1 MKMQAYIDEI
11 KLEITGGILELEIDD
26 TVLKQIVN
34 SAMRELQRYICSTK
48 LITIPYSKCIDLSK
62 YKVNAVT
69 KVFRANSQGT
79 TSDKDNY
86 STDPLQLSFY
96 QLASGGNMYNFN
108 DYVNRYASWNTI
120 QQISNTT
127 STDLAFYYE
136 DAEKKLYIN
145 TTMNT
150 GANVSIEYV
159 PRYDKVED
167 ITSDYWIDILMR
179 LSKAL
184 TKTTVGRIRSR
195 FTQSNALWT
204 QDGPELLQQGQAE
217 LAEIRQ
223 HLQAN
228 TQLIYPVD

>member
-1 MKMQAYIDEI
+1 MKMQSYIDEI
-11 KLEITGGILELEIDD
+11 KLDITGGILELEIDD

-48 LITIPYSKCIDLSK
+48 LITIPYQKCIDLEK

-69 KVFRANSQGT
+69 RVYRA
-79 TSDKDNY
+79 TSEASTDSN
-86 STDPLQLSFY
+86 STDPLQLGFY
-96 QLASGGNMYNFN
+96 QLATGGNMYNYN
-108 DYVNRYASWNTI
+108 DYINRYASWNLI
-120 QQISNTT
+120 QQTANTI
-127 STDLAFYYE
+127 STDLSFYYE

-145 TTMNT
+145 TTMDK
-150 GANVSIEYV
+150 GANITIEYI
-159 PRYDKVED
+159 PRYEKVED

-204 QDGPELLQQGQAE
+204 QDGPELLQQGQTE
-217 LAEIRQ
+217 LAELRQ
-223 HLQAN
+223 HLQSN
-228 TQLIYPVD
+228 TQLIYPLD

>member
-1 MKMQAYIDEI
+1 MKMQSYIDEI
-11 KLEITGGILELEIDD
+11 KLDITGGILELEIDD
-26 TVLKQIVN
+26 TVIKKIVN

-48 LITIPYSKCIDLSK
+48 LITMPYAKCIDLSK
-62 YKVNAVT
+62 HKVNAVT
-69 KVFRANSQGT
+69 RVFRANSEGT
-79 TSDKDNY
+79 TNNNGNLSA
-86 STDPLQLSFY
+86 DPLQLSFY
-96 QLASGGNMYNFN
+96 QLASGGNMYNFK
-108 DYVNRYASWNTI
+108 DYINRYASWNTI

-136 DAEKKLYIN
+136 DSEKKLYVN
-145 TTMNT
+145 TTMNKGSDIT
-150 GANVSIEYV
+150 IEYV

-204 QDGPELLQQGQAE
+204 QDGAELLQQGQTE

-223 HLQAN
+223 HLQTN
-228 TQLIYPVD
+228 TQLIYPMD

>member
-11 KLEITGGILELEIDD
+11 KLDITGGILELEIDD
-26 TVLKQIVN
+26 TVLKKIIN

-48 LITIPYSKCIDLSK
+48 LITIPYQKCIDLEK

-69 KVFRANSQGT
+69 RVYRANTEAS
-79 TSDKDNY
+79 NAAN
-86 STDPLQLSFY
+86 STDPLQLGFY
-96 QLASGGNMYNFN
+96 QLATGGNMYNYN
-108 DYVNRYASWNTI
+108 DFINRYASWNLI
-120 QQISNTT
+120 QQTANTI

-136 DAEKKLYIN
+136 DSENKLYIN
-145 TTMNT
+145 TTMNK
-150 GANVSIEYV
+150 GANITIEYI

-195 FTQSNALWT
+195 FTQTNALWT
-204 QDGPELLQQGQAE
+204 QDGPELLQQGQSE

-223 HLQAN
+223 HLQSN
-228 TQLIYPVD
+228 TQLIYPLD

>member
-1 MKMQAYIDEI
+1 MKIQAYIDEI
-11 KLEITGGILELEIDD
+11 KLDITGGILELEIDD

-48 LITIPYSKCIDLSK
+48 LITVPYEKCIDLTP
-62 YKVNAVT
+62 YKVNAVAR
-69 KVFRANSQGT
+69 VYRANTEAS
-79 TSDKDNY
+79 NAAN
-86 STDPLQLSFY
+86 STDPLQLGFY
-96 QLASGGNMYNFN
+96 QLATGGNMYNYN
-108 DYVNRYASWNTI
+108 DFINRYASWNLI
-120 QQISNTT
+120 QQTANTT

-136 DAEKKLYIN
+136 DSEKKLYVN
-145 TTMNT
+145 TTMNK
-150 GANVSIEYV
+150 GANITIEYI

-204 QDGPELLQQGQAE
+204 QDGAELLQQGQAE

-223 HLQAN
+223 HLQSN
-228 TQLIYPVD
+228 TQLIYPLD